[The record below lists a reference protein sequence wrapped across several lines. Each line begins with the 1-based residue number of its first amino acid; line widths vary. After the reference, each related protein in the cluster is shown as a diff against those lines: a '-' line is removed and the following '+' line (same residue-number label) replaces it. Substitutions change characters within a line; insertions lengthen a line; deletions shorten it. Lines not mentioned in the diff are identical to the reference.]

1 MNKMSVVG
9 LLVLIATLPAC
20 DYCCNNTKTTPV
32 EAVVVEKTV
41 EPVTQE
47 EAVEVVDLDTMPEME
62 VSK

>member
-20 DYCCNNTKTTPV
+20 DYCCSKTTVTPV
-32 EAVVVEKTV
+32 EAAVVEETV
-41 EPVTQE
+41 VPVTQE